1 MINPTALAKDP
12 LAIKAKIDSIFW
24 ETFITLKM
32 ADEYEQVGEKLRS
45 EGYKFSYPTLFCCGS
60 KDLIQDLK

>member
-12 LAIKAKIDSIFW
+12 LAIKAKVDSIFW

-45 EGYKFSYPTLFCCGS
+45 
-60 KDLIQDLK
+60 